1 MGYIISDRTRS
12 ALNIAIWV
20 LVSLELV
27 LSLVVIGITA
37 ARARRFTNDLGC
49 NSPNKLNYNIAAV
62 STNLEPHIL
71 SS

>member
-1 MGYIISDRTRS
+1 MRN

-27 LSLVVIGITA
+27 LSLFVIGITA
-37 ARARRFTNDLGC
+37 FEAHAFTNRLEC
-49 NSPNKLNYNIAAV
+49 KSPNKLNYNIAAV
-62 STNLEPHIL
+62 SVNLIPYLL